1 MEGES
6 SMEPSKIAALFVF
19 LVLLPCWALY
29 YTRSGIKSVEG
40 YVFGGRALG
49 PVASAFTAAT
59 AATSAGLFVGGAG
72 MAYQYGWGGGTW
84 QIGAAFGVFI
94 TWFIVAPKI
103 REVSHKV
110 KAITTPELFVKRY
123 GSNHFYPIVAVWI
136 VIFTVPMLVV
146 QMRSAALTIESY
158 LGLPYVWSLVLF
170 STVLVIFSS
179 LGGRSAIAYLDTV
192 QGMIMIICVTVAI
205 IVGLKAVGGISGI
218 DHLLVQQNP
227 SMTSFFGEMPRSLW
241 YNLAFVYLFGLF
253 SSPHIIPAFYG
264 MKDARTARLA
274 FPIGVVI
281 SLYWTFAAVLIGLVP
296 RALGIGIETP
306 DKAFAAFITHVA
318 PEIVGMLLVFCLLA
332 AVFTTLDALLMAAG
346 SSIVHDIIGRIKG
359 QNFTESEELR
369 YSKIATVVI
378 GLLAL
383 ILSGMQ
389 MPLITILNA
398 FGFGAFVIVI
408 GVPMILALFWDKAN
422 REAAYFC
429 TTLGPIIYILWRTYL
444 VKITGLGELPGTLL
458 VVLTVSVICSL
469 VKPANNELYFQE
481 YRKTYFNKV
490 GA

>member
-1 MEGES
+1 MET
-6 SMEPSKIAALFVF
+6 SKLVALFVF
-19 LVLLPCWALY
+19 LILLPCWALY
-29 YTRSGIKSVEG
+29 YTRSGLKNVEG
-40 YVFGGRALG
+40 YVLGGRVLG

-94 TWFIVAPKI
+94 SWFVVAPKI
-103 REVSHKV
+103 REVSHKT

-123 GSNHFYPIVAVWI
+123 GSNRFYSIVAFWI
-136 VIFTVPMLVV
+136 VFFTIPMLVV

-158 LGLPYVWSLVLF
+158 LGLSYSWALILF

-179 LGGRSAIAYLDTV
+179 LGGRSAIAYLSTV
-192 QGMIMIICVTVAI
+192 QGMIMIIGVTVAI
-205 IVGLKAVGGISGI
+205 IVALKAVGGISGM
-218 DHLLVQQNP
+218 DYLLAQQN
-227 SMTSFFGEMPRSLW
+227 SSLTTFFGEMPRSLW

-253 SSPHIIPAFYG
+253 SGPHIIPTFYG
-264 MKDARTARLA
+264 MKDSRTARLA

-296 RALGIGIETP
+296 RALGIGIEIP
-306 DKAFAAFITHVA
+306 DKAFAVFATNVA
-318 PEIVGMLLVFCLLA
+318 PEIVGILLVLCLLA
-332 AVFTTLDALLMAAG
+332 AIFTTLDTLLMAAG

-359 QNFTESEELR
+359 KSFTESEELR

-378 GLLAL
+378 GILAL
-383 ILSGMQ
+383 ILSKIQ

-422 REAAYFC
+422 REAALFC
-429 TTLGPIIYILWRTYL
+429 TTIGPIIYMLWRIYL

-458 VVLTVSVICSL
+458 VVLTVSIIWSL
-469 VKPANNELYFQE
+469 VKPANNESYFQE
-481 YRKTYFNKV
+481 YRETYFSRIE
-490 GA
+490 A

>member
-1 MEGES
+1 
-6 SMEPSKIAALFVF
+6 MEPSKIAALFVF

>member
-1 MEGES
+1 MEI
-6 SMEPSKIAALFVF
+6 SKIAALFVF
-19 LVLLPCWALY
+19 FIILPCWALY

-40 YVFGGRALG
+40 YVFGGRVLG

-59 AATSAGLFVGGAG
+59 AGTSAGLFVGGAG

-94 TWFIVAPKI
+94 CWFIVAPKI
-103 REVSHKV
+103 REVSHKI

-123 GSNHFYPIVAVWI
+123 GSKRFYPIVAFWI
-136 VIFTVPMLVV
+136 VVFTIPMLVV
-146 QMRSAALTIESY
+146 QMRSAALTIESF
-158 LGLPYVWSLVLF
+158 LGIPYFWALVLF

-205 IVGLKAVGGISGI
+205 IVGLKAVGGISGM
-218 DHLLVQQNP
+218 DHLLAQQNR
-227 SMTSFFGEMPRSLW
+227 SLTTFFGEMPRSLW

-253 SSPHIIPAFYG
+253 SGPHIIPAFYG
-264 MKDARTARLA
+264 MKDGRTARLA

-296 RALGIGIETP
+296 RALGISLETP
-306 DKAFAAFITHVA
+306 DKAFAVFITHVA

-369 YSKIATVVI
+369 YSKIATIVI
-378 GLLAL
+378 GILAL
-383 ILSGMQ
+383 ILSGMK

-422 REAAYFC
+422 REAAFFC
-429 TTLGPIIYILWRTYL
+429 TTLGPIIYMLWRTYL

-458 VVLTVSVICSL
+458 VVLTVSIICSL
-469 VKPANNELYFQE
+469 AKPAKNESYYQE
-481 YRKTYFNKV
+481 YRKTYFSKI

>member
-1 MEGES
+1 ME
-6 SMEPSKIAALFVF
+6 MSKFAALFVF
-19 LVLLPCWALY
+19 FILLPCWALY
-29 YTRSGIKSVEG
+29 YTRSGLKNIEG

-84 QIGAAFGVFI
+84 QLGAAFGVFI
-94 TWFIVAPKI
+94 SWFVVAPKI
-103 REVSHKV
+103 REVSHKI

-123 GSNHFYPIVAVWI
+123 GSNRFYPIVAFWI
-136 VIFTVPMLVV
+136 VVFSVPMLVV

-158 LGLPYVWSLVLF
+158 LGIPYFWALISF
-170 STVLVIFSS
+170 SAVLVIFSS

-192 QGMIMIICVTVAI
+192 QGLIMIIGVTVAI
-205 IVGLKAVGGISGI
+205 IAGLKAVGGISGM
-218 DHLLVQQNP
+218 DHLLAQQKP
-227 SMTSFFGEMPRSLW
+227 SMTTFFGEMPRSLW

-253 SSPHIIPAFYG
+253 SGPHIIPAFYG
-264 MKDARTARLA
+264 MKDGRTARLA

-296 RALGIGIETP
+296 RALGISIETP
-306 DKAFAAFITHVA
+306 DKAFAVFLTHVA
-318 PEIVGMLLVFCLLA
+318 PGIVGMLLVFCLLA

-346 SSIVHDIIGRIKG
+346 TSIVHDIIGRLKG
-359 QNFTESEELR
+359 QSFTEREELR
-369 YSKIATVVI
+369 YSKIATVVVGI
-378 GLLAL
+378 LAL
-383 ILSGMQ
+383 ILSQMQ

-408 GVPMILALFWDKAN
+408 GVPLILALFWDKAN
-422 REAAYFC
+422 REAALFC
-429 TTLGPIIYILWRTYL
+429 TTVGPIIYMMWKTYL

-458 VVLTVSVICSL
+458 VVLAVSILWSL
-469 VKPANNELYFQE
+469 AKPANNERYFQE
-481 YRKTYFNKV
+481 YRKTYFSKV